1 MAYKGRYKPKRPEKY
16 IGNPTNII
24 YRSLLERRFMVYC
37 DKSTPILE
45 WGSEEVV
52 VPYKSPVDNRLHR
65 YFVDFIVKLKNKNGI
80 IETLLIEVKPKKQCS
95 APKRPTRN
103 TRRYLTEIKTWGVN
117 TAKWKAATEY
127 AENKGWRFIII
138 TDETLAP

>member
-1 MAYKGRYKPKRPEKY
+1 MAYKGRYKPKHPEKY

-37 DKSTPILE
+37 DTFKNILE

-52 VPYKSPVDNRLHR
+52 VPYKSPVDNRMHR
-65 YFVDFIVKLKNKNGI
+65 YYVDFIVKLRNKDGI
-80 IETLLIEVKPKKQCS
+80 TETLLIEVKPKKQCC
-95 APKRPTRN
+95 APKKPKKKTR
-103 TRRYLTEIKTWGVN
+103 TYLNEIKTWGVN
-117 TAKWKAATEY
+117 NAKWKAASEY
-127 AENKGWRFIII
+127 AENKGWKFKIM

>member
-1 MAYKGRYKPKRPEKY
+1 MAYKGRYKPNRPEKY
-16 IGNPTNII
+16 IGNPTSVI

-37 DKSTPILE
+37 DTSKNILE

-52 VPYKSPVDNRLHR
+52 VPYKSPVDNKMHR
-65 YFVDFIVKLKNKNGI
+65 YYVDFIVRLRNKEGL
-80 IETLLIEVKPKKQCS
+80 IETILIEVKPKRQCS
-95 APKRPTRN
+95 PPKKPTKKRKS
-103 TRRYLTEIKTWGVN
+103 YITEMKTWGVN

-127 AENKGWRFIII
+127 AENKGWKFKIM